1 MSPHYLVKLEML
13 TWWDNHSTSSKTAW
27 WLGLW
32 KGLEGV
38 VDQNYYSFNN
48 VMAWTG
54 LSGTSLLHTTRDK
67 GMLEGNVS
75 YSLPS
80 RRRNYN
86 TIYNDKFWTVKI
98 KVKKSQREEG
108 SVSWWPSMPYVLLFG
123 YTKRKSWSRVRWQQM
138 RLLRDV
144 EEIGLISARRVTG
157 DIRAGSVAGASYPPP
172 VYPIP
177 FL

>member
-1 MSPHYLVKLEML
+1 M
-13 TWWDNHSTSSKTAW
+13 
-27 WLGLW
+27 
-32 KGLEGV
+32 

-108 SVSWWPSMPYVLLFG
+108 SVS
-123 YTKRKSWSRVRWQQM
+123 
-138 RLLRDV
+138 
-144 EEIGLISARRVTG
+144 
-157 DIRAGSVAGASYPPP
+157 
-172 VYPIP
+172 
-177 FL
+177 